1 MTFAVLSDPME
12 FAAVDLGF
20 AISSTSIDAST
31 TFNLMKDAIKSV
43 VSTYFT
49 KNIRYGIIVFGDQP
63 YKVLDFGEALPS
75 KDILTMKID
84 AIRRRS
90 GDPNLIRTMQ
100 VAKTMFEG
108 RGARPNA
115 KKILVVIVDNDA
127 QQRRSL
133 INRAAKPLEDVGI
146 RVIPVAVGRFAE
158 LQELESTTPLRDNIM
173 QVSKTE
179 DPVLVGRKIIGKVK
193 KSKSCL
199 LKKIMVLQKKECNGI
214 LILCLSL

>member
-1 MTFAVLSDPME
+1 ME

-20 AISSTSIDAST
+20 AISSTSIDALT

-43 VSTYFT
+43 VSTYST

-63 YKVLDFGEALPS
+63 YKVLDFGEALPN

-90 GDPNLIRTMQ
+90 GDPNLIGTMQ

-127 QQRRSL
+127 PQRRSQ
-133 INRAAKPLEDVGI
+133 ISVAAKPLEYVGI
-146 RVIPVAVGRFAE
+146 RVVPVAVGRYAE
-158 LQELESTTPLRDNIM
+158 PQQLESTTPLRDNIIE
-173 QVSKTE
+173 VPKTE
-179 DPVLVGRKIIGKVK
+179 DPIVVGKKIVDKVK
-193 KSKSCL
+193 KSKSIQ
-199 LKKIMVLQKKECNGI
+199 KISRGWLFAIKESHSVLF
-214 LILCLSL
+214 